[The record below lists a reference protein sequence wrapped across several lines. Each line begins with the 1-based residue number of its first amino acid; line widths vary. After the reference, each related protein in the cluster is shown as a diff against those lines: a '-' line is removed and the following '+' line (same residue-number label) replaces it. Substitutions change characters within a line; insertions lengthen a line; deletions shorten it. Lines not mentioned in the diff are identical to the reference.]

1 MIEKESREAKE
12 LLQDMEVL
20 SARCMKKDYSS
31 VSLHIQYDLLTFT
44 NFLSSPRSVVVPTK
58 KSSISSSA
66 AAVGAPANA
75 VSVVSSLDSA
85 QAPDLSGESPGK

>member
-1 MIEKESREAKE
+1 MYI
-12 LLQDMEVL
+12 
-20 SARCMKKDYSS
+20 KKHHSS
-31 VSLHIQYDLLTFT
+31 VSLHIQYDVLTFI

-66 AAVGAPANA
+66 APIGAPTNA

-85 QAPDLSGESPGK
+85 QATDLSGDSPGK